1 MSMTER
7 AVAKLREQ
15 QGQVEEY
22 SAPWM
27 VAEQLMEICRQEPDS
42 AALIAQDLDN
52 PEMGIVQA
60 EGQIKAYADSRKPK
74 GAGCVCVSPAQAEE
88 VLRRFYGLTT
98 GVDTKVPAGEPA
110 GLGLSLSAFLGG

>member
-7 AVAKLREQ
+7 AVHKLREQ

-27 VAEQLMEICRQEPDS
+27 VAEQLMEICRREPES

-88 VLRRFYGLTT
+88 VLRHFYGLP
-98 GVDTKVPAGEPA
+98 GRDVPPKPIELPA
-110 GLGLSLSAFLGG
+110 GLGLSLSDFLGG